1 MEGDFKVADIS
12 LADFGRKVR
21 FGEKGDLR
29 PLFHRVYALG
39 RSCALALTPHLSL
52 PLLQELDL
60 AEVEMPGLMS
70 CRTEYAGALKG
81 ARIAGAW
88 AWAAVSRR
96 ARLREV
102 RARHCSLARAP
113 PPPSRSRRQA
123 RCT

>member
-1 MEGDFKVADIS
+1 M
-12 LADFGRKVR
+12 
-21 FGEKGDLR
+21 R
-29 PLFHRVYALG
+29 PRPHA
-39 RSCALALTPHLSL
+39 RSRSHLSL
-52 PLLQELDL
+52 PPSLQELDL

-88 AWAAVSRR
+88 ALAAVSRR